1 MNLSVIFY
9 IVGQVLG
16 IEGIAMALPCVV
28 ALIYHERQGLAFLP
42 VIAVCLILGL
52 IARVRKPA
60 RMEVFARESLISV
73 ALAWIAISLLGA
85 LPFVICGD
93 IPHYLNAVFETV
105 SGFTTTGSSIL
116 TDVEALSHCMLFWR
130 SFTHWIGG
138 MGILV
143 LMLAIIPMGGGKTM
157 NLMRAESPGPS
168 VGKLVPKMKTTA
180 RLLYQIYM
188 ALTVAEILILIIT
201 RMPVFDAICISF
213 GCAGTGGFGVLNSSL
228 ASYTPLQQVIAAVFM
243 VLFGVNFTAYFY
255 IISKKLKLAFGM
267 EEVRVYL
274 GVIAA
279 SVVLISINTYRVLGS
294 ALPTVRHAFIQ
305 VASIITTSGF
315 STVDFNA
322 WPMFSKGL
330 LVILMFIGACAGSTG
345 GGLKVSRVIVLAK
358 SVRNELRH
366 AVQPREVRQV
376 YLDRK
381 AMDPNTTISIYRYFI
396 TFMLVFVVSVM
407 LVSLENHDMS
417 TTLTSVAATLNNIGP
432 GLEMVGPSAN
442 YEFLSPLSKIVLI
455 ADMLVG
461 RLELMPVLI
470 LGLPLAWK
478 KAARSSRR

>member
-52 IARVRKPA
+52 IARIRKPA

-73 ALAWIAISLLGA
+73 ALAWIAMSLLGA

-143 LMLAIIPMGGGKTM
+143 LMLAVIPMGGGKTM

-188 ALTVAEILILIIT
+188 ALTIAEIA
-201 RMPVFDAICISF
+201 R
-213 GCAGTGGFGVLNSSL
+213 
-228 ASYTPLQQVIAAVFM
+228 
-243 VLFGVNFTAYFY
+243 
-255 IISKKLKLAFGM
+255 
-267 EEVRVYL
+267 E
-274 GVIAA
+274 
-279 SVVLISINTYRVLGS
+279 NT
-294 ALPTVRHAFIQ
+294 Q
-305 VASIITTSGF
+305 MTSRLE
-315 STVDFNA
+315 STV
-322 WPMFSKGL
+322 
-330 LVILMFIGACAGSTG
+330 CT
-345 GGLKVSRVIVLAK
+345 
-358 SVRNELRH
+358 
-366 AVQPREVRQV
+366 
-376 YLDRK
+376 
-381 AMDPNTTISIYRYFI
+381 
-396 TFMLVFVVSVM
+396 
-407 LVSLENHDMS
+407 
-417 TTLTSVAATLNNIGP
+417 
-432 GLEMVGPSAN
+432 
-442 YEFLSPLSKIVLI
+442 
-455 ADMLVG
+455 
-461 RLELMPVLI
+461 
-470 LGLPLAWK
+470 
-478 KAARSSRR
+478 